1 MSAAAHRIGRVVFD
15 VEAPDQAAVA
25 AFGAAVRARF
35 DAVIEPA
42 LQAAL
47 DRIDRPGALIRLE
60 RVDVDLGPLSGTP
73 ADMDDL
79 TRRIADGLAAA
90 LAAAAPDE
98 IAESDARDDA
108 AELIAFLET
117 GELPWSE
124 PGGALLALGQ
134 ALAALGAPAMA
145 RLAARLRTVL
155 IRRRAAERLV
165 RQLPASLVRRL
176 LRALLPDA
184 LAAPLHAFGPDAPA
198 AADAPVADA
207 LVPRLIHALQAL
219 AKGAALP
226 DLGET
231 VALFTALDSRMPA
244 AARAAFALV
253 SPPAAPPVA
262 KTREPEATKP
272 PLLESEA
279 APGSADEAPEAAPES
294 ADEEPEV
301 PPLAV
306 LRPVHAAG
314 AVLLHPFLATFF
326 DRLGLLGA
334 PGRFRDHETC
344 ARAVLLAHHL
354 ATGADDA
361 PEPETVLF
369 KILCGMEIAE
379 PVPRRIALTDTE
391 RMEAANL
398 LEGVITHWGR
408 LGKTS
413 PAGLRDGFLT
423 RMGGLRR
430 ESGLWRLTVERRG
443 IDVLLDDLP
452 WTLSRV
458 KTPFMRQIMTVDWR

>member
-15 VEAPDQAAVA
+15 VEAPDQVAVA

-42 LQAAL
+42 LEAAL
-47 DRIDRPGALIRLE
+47 NRIDRPGALIRLDRIE
-60 RVDVDLGPLSGTP
+60 VDLGPLSGMP

-90 LAAAAPDE
+90 LTAAPPGEAADT
-98 IAESDARDDA
+98 DARDDA

-117 GELPWSE
+117 GELPWAE

-145 RLAARLRTVL
+145 RLAARLRTAL

-176 LRALLPDA
+176 FRALLPDA
-184 LAAPLHAFGPDAPA
+184 LAAPLAVFGPDAPA
-198 AADAPVADA
+198 AADAPVTEA
-207 LVPRLIHALQAL
+207 LVPRLIQSFQAL
-219 AKGAALP
+219 AKASALP
-226 DLGET
+226 DLGEV

-244 AARAAFALV
+244 TAREAFAPA
-253 SPPAAPPVA
+253 SPPAAQRVA
-262 KTREPEATKP
+262 KKPESAALEPVPPESEQLPEA
-272 PLLESEA
+272 
-279 APGSADEAPEAAPES
+279 
-294 ADEEPEV
+294 ADEEPDA
-301 PPLAV
+301 PSLAA
-306 LRPVHAAG
+306 LRPVHAGG

-326 DRLGLLGA
+326 GRLGLLEA
-334 PGRFRDHETC
+334 PGRFRDPEAC

-354 ATGADDA
+354 ATGGDDA

-369 KILCGMEIAE
+369 KILCGMDIAD
-379 PVPRRIALTDTE
+379 PVPRRIALTDAE
-391 RMEAANL
+391 CAESGAL

-423 RMGGLRR
+423 RMGRLRR
-430 ESGLWRLTVERRG
+430 QGGLWRLTVERRG

-458 KTPFMRQIMTVDWR
+458 KTPFMKSILTVDWR

>member
-42 LQAAL
+42 LEAAL
-47 DRIDRPGALIRLE
+47 DRIDRPGALIRLD
-60 RVDVDLGPLSGTP
+60 RVEIDLGPLSGTS

-90 LAAAAPDE
+90 LSAAPPDE
-98 IAESDARDDA
+98 TTGTDARDDA

-124 PGGALLALGQ
+124 PGGALIALGR
-134 ALAALGAPAMA
+134 ALAALDASGMA
-145 RLAARLRTVL
+145 RLAARVRMVL
-155 IRRRAAERLV
+155 IRRRSAERLV

-176 LRALLPDA
+176 FRALLPDA
-184 LAAPLHAFGPDAPA
+184 MAAPLMAFGPDAPA
-198 AADAPVADA
+198 TADAPVTDA
-207 LVPRLIHALQAL
+207 VVPRLADTFQAL
-219 AKGAALP
+219 AKGSGLA
-226 DLGET
+226 DLGEV

-244 AARAAFALV
+244 AAREVVAAA
-253 SPPAAPPVA
+253 SPPDAPAARKREA
-262 KTREPEATKP
+262 REPI
-272 PLLESEA
+272 
-279 APGSADEAPEAAPES
+279 APEAEPMPET
-294 ADEEPEV
+294 ADEEPEA
-301 PPLAV
+301 PSLAA

-326 DRLGLLGA
+326 TRVGLLAA
-334 PGRFRDHETC
+334 PGTFHDPQAR
-344 ARAVLLAHHL
+344 ARAVLLAHYL
-354 ATGADDA
+354 ATGAEDA

-379 PVPRRIALTDTE
+379 AVPRRIALTEME
-391 RMEAANL
+391 RTEAASL
-398 LEGVITHWGR
+398 LDSVITHWGR

-413 PAGLRDGFLT
+413 PAGLRDGFLS

-430 ESGLWRLTVERRG
+430 EAGLWRLTVERRG

-452 WTLSRV
+452 WTISRV
-458 KTPFMRQIMTVDWR
+458 KTPFMKSILTVDWR

>member
-42 LQAAL
+42 LEAAL
-47 DRIDRPGALIRLE
+47 DRIDRPGALIRLD
-60 RVDVDLGPLSGTP
+60 RVEIDLGPLSGAP
-73 ADMDDL
+73 ADMEDL
-79 TRRIADGLAAA
+79 SRRIADGLAAA
-90 LAAAAPDE
+90 LASAPPDE
-98 IAESDARDDA
+98 TTGTDARDDV

-124 PGGALLALGQ
+124 PGGALMALSQ
-134 ALAALGAPAMA
+134 ALAALEAPAMA

-165 RQLPASLVRRL
+165 RQLPATLVRRL

-184 LAAPLHAFGPDAPA
+184 LAAPLIAFGPDAPVPT
-198 AADAPVADA
+198 DSPVPET
-207 LVPRLIHALQAL
+207 LVPRLIQSLQAL
-219 AKGAALP
+219 AKGSALP
-226 DLGET
+226 DLGEV

-244 AARAAFALV
+244 AAHEAFAPA
-253 SPPAAPPVA
+253 SPPDAPVA
-262 KTREPEATKP
+262 RESGVPAFEQVP
-272 PLLESEA
+272 SG
-279 APGSADEAPEAAPES
+279 PGPVSES
-294 ADEEPEV
+294 ADEEPEARSLV
-301 PPLAV
+301 A

-314 AVLLHPFLATFF
+314 AVLLHPFLGTFF
-326 DRLGLLGA
+326 TRVGLLAA
-334 PGRFRDHETC
+334 PGKFHDPQAR

-354 ATGADDA
+354 ATGAEDA

-369 KILCGMEIAE
+369 KILCGLEIAD

-391 RMEAANL
+391 RTEAANL
-398 LEGVITHWGR
+398 LDGVITHWGR

-423 RMGGLRR
+423 RMGGLQR
-430 ESGLWRLTVERRG
+430 EAGLWRLTVERRG

-458 KTPFMRQIMTVDWR
+458 KTPFMRSILTVDWR